1 MDIISTVGPKTKDK
15 YIIKELVENGT
26 TIFRL
31 NCSHF
36 YKEQFEE
43 INTFI
48 KREHKDI
55 KIMVDL
61 CGRKVRVSRKLEYVY
76 KVYIGEEVYFC
87 SDYIYKELKK
97 NNKEKK
103 IVPLNINEKDF
114 IEGKIKS
121 ISMKDNTMKFKV
133 IDELDSTIRAIA
145 LDEGVVRGGKG
156 CNIVKERQK
165 KSSLSQIDKGNIDWA
180 IKNNIDIICQSFV
193 EDQEDIIEIKKYL
206 NNRCD
211 ADIWAKIETEKGIDN
226 IIDII
231 KEVDTIVIGRGDL
244 IPESNI
250 LKAVKLENRIISEC
264 IKNKKNIIIGTHI
277 LDSMKKGNQPNLN
290 ETESINLFIE
300 KNIKG
305 FLLAG
310 ETSIGV
316 APVKTVKFLKDAI
329 EYFEGENNEK

>member
-15 YIIKELVENGT
+15 YIIKELIDNGT

-48 KREHKDI
+48 KREHKNI

-87 SDYIYKELKK
+87 SDSIYKELKK

-133 IDELDSTIRAIA
+133 IDEMDSIIRAIA

-180 IKNNIDIICQSFV
+180 IKNNVDIICQSFV
-193 EDQEDIIEIKKYL
+193 EDQEDIREIRKYL

-231 KEVDTIVIGRGDL
+231 KEVDTVVIGRGDL

-250 LKAVKLENRIISEC
+250 LKAVKLENIIINEC

-290 ETESINLFIE
+290 ETESISFFIE

-329 EYFEGENNEK
+329 EYFEGEI